1 MFGLNKDTIVQN
13 IVAKPLQAIGTVVAV
28 LGALAGI
35 IAGIISATPLN
46 QELGTSSSVRE
57 EEFTGTDEKPA
68 PELTEKTPLRW
79 GAWQK
84 VGEEG
89 TQVRVFFNG
98 ATPTCHGWQAEV
110 SENAVAV
117 TIKLYEGGLP
127 GAPTDCSAEGVRG
140 SLVVDLEKPLGNRLV
155 LQ

>member
-1 MFGLNKDTIVQN
+1 M
-13 IVAKPLQAIGTVVAV
+13 
-28 LGALAGI
+28 
-35 IAGIISATPLN
+35 
-46 QELGTSSSVRE
+46 
-57 EEFTGTDEKPA
+57 
-68 PELTEKTPLRW
+68 
-79 GAWQK
+79 
-84 VGEEG
+84 GEEG
-89 TQVRVFFNG
+89 TKVRVFFNG

-117 TIKLYEGGLP
+117 TIKLYEGALP

>member
-1 MFGLNKDTIVQN
+1 M
-13 IVAKPLQAIGTVVAV
+13 
-28 LGALAGI
+28 
-35 IAGIISATPLN
+35 
-46 QELGTSSSVRE
+46 
-57 EEFTGTDEKPA
+57 DEKPA

-89 TQVRVFFNG
+89 TKVRVFFNG

-117 TIKLYEGGLP
+117 TIKLYEGALP

-155 LQ
+155 LQYPAGTR

>member
-1 MFGLNKDTIVQN
+1 MFVFNKDTI
-13 IVAKPLQAIGTVVAV
+13 ISTIGTVVAV

-84 VGEEG
+84 ADEEG
-89 TQVRVFFNG
+89 TKVRVFFNG

-140 SLVVDLEKPLGNRLV
+140 SLVVNLKEPLGNRLV

>member
-1 MFGLNKDTIVQN
+1 MPRSFLLQAGLNPEKDFKHVAFSGAHDATVAAVAAGKVQ
-13 IVAKPLQAIGTVVAV
+13 A
-28 LGALAGI
+28 GALN
-35 IAGIISATPLN
+35 IS
-46 QELGTSSSVRE
+46 VW
-57 EEFTGTDEKPA
+57 EKLVA
-68 PELTEKTPLRW
+68 D
-79 GAWQK
+79 GK
-84 VGEEG
+84 VD
-89 TQVRVFFNG
+89 TAKVRVFFNG